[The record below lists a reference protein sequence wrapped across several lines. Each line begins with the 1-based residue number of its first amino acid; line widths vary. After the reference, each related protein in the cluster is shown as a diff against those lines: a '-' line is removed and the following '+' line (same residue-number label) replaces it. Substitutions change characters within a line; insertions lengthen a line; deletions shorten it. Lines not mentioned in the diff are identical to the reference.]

1 MKALATS
8 RSARLSAGAVL
19 ALAAAL
25 LAPPRAAAAGC
36 GPRGLYHADVPAAA
50 RDNAPLPAPPKPKPC
65 SGPHCSASLPLPL
78 PPPTAPPVP
87 PGSDLWGLPAGTAA
101 VTTPAAERFRFE
113 PAPDHPVPQALSVYR
128 PPR

>member
-25 LAPPRAAAAGC
+25 LAPSRASAAGC
-36 GPRGLYHADVPAAA
+36 GPRGLYHGDMPAAA
-50 RDNAPLPAPPKPKPC
+50 PGDAPLPAPHKPKPC
-65 SGPHCSASLPLPL
+65 SGPLCSASLPLPL
-78 PPPTAPPVP
+78 PPPTVPPAPPD
-87 PGSDLWGLPAGTAA
+87 SDLWGLPAGAA
-101 VTTPAAERFRFE
+101 VSGTPTEPLRFE
-113 PAPDHPVPQALSVYR
+113 PAPDHPVRQALSVYR